1 MVVRGTR
8 RGGGVKGEDLT
19 VRALEQWKFISYTA
33 GRQPRYFQLLICH
46 LVILYVDILTI
57 MGAS

>member
-1 MVVRGTR
+1 M
-8 RGGGVKGEDLT
+8 
-19 VRALEQWKFISYTA
+19 RALEQWKFISYTA